1 MQNPTDTNGKSGTTA
16 QQADEARRGIHETQ
30 RSAHEAID
38 RAAGKVHPALDQVAS
53 RVHEATD
60 NLAGAAS
67 HAADRLERKSE
78 EFLDSQA
85 QLLEQHPR
93 LHSPEANDR
102 TGYRRGCWF
111 YIEHVTAQELA

>member
-16 QQADEARRGIHETQ
+16 QQADQARRNIHETQ
-30 RSAHEAID
+30 RGAHEAID
-38 RAAGKVHPALDQVAS
+38 TVAGKVHPAVDQVAS

-67 HAADRLERKSE
+67 NAADRLERRSE

-85 QLLEQHPR
+85 ELLESIRDFTHQKPM
-93 LHSPEANDR
+93 
-102 TGYRRGCWF
+102 
-111 YIEHVTAQELA
+111 TALGIAVGAGFILSLLLRKS